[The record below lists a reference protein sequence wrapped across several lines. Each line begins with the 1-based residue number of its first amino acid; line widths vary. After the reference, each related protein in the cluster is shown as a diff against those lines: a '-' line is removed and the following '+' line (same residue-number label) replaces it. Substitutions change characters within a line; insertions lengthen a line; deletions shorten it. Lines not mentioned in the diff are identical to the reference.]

1 MHQALEILSRQNE
14 LTALARESTDD
25 VVEARFLVHQVMS
38 RAFSA
43 GRSPGQDVS
52 EMLRRDMR
60 ALIRG
65 ASMRGPAPSA
75 A

>member
-1 MHQALEILSRQNE
+1 MQQALEILSRQNE
-14 LTALARESTDD
+14 LAALARESTDD

-43 GRSPGQDVS
+43 GRAPGQDLA

-60 ALIRG
+60 ALIR
-65 ASMRGPAPSA
+65 SA

>member
-1 MHQALEILSRQNE
+1 MQQALEILARQSE
-14 LTALARESTDD
+14 LAALAQASTDD

-38 RAFSA
+38 RAFAS
-43 GRSPGQDVS
+43 GRPTGQDIS
-52 EMLRRDMR
+52 ESLRRDMR

-65 ASMRGPAPSA
+65 ASGQSPTPSA

>member
-1 MHQALEILSRQNE
+1 MQQALEILARQSE
-14 LTALARESTDD
+14 LAALAQASTDD

-38 RAFSA
+38 RAFAA
-43 GRSPGQDVS
+43 GRPPGQDIP
-52 EMLRRDMR
+52 EALRRDMR

-65 ASMRGPAPSA
+65 ASGRGPAPSA

>member
-14 LTALARESTDD
+14 LNALARESTDD

-38 RAFSA
+38 RAFA
-43 GRSPGQDVS
+43 VCRPPGQDLS

-65 ASMRGPAPSA
+65 ASLPGAAPSA